1 MQMEGGKND
10 MLEKERE
17 REREGER
24 ERDRVP
30 HCKATTCFPKDCV
43 GPLVSG

>member
-24 ERDRVP
+24 EREIEFHIVRRRR
-30 HCKATTCFPKDCV
+30 AFPKIV
-43 GPLVSG
+43 